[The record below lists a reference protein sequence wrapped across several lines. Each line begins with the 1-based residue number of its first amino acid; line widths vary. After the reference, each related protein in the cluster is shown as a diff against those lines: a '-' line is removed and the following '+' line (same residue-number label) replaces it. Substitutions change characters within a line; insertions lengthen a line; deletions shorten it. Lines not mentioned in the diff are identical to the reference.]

1 MPFKLLFVISLSSLD
16 QLKNVKYCYILGD
29 FNISLSNYS
38 SNNVTCNFV
47 DSVLDAKFLPYV
59 YMPTRFSNHSPTIID
74 HVYSNDLFIDKYICK
89 TGLVINDIAD
99 HCANFMFLVDTD
111 PKVKI
116 MHSNEVKIRN
126 FSKINREKFKNS
138 LSATDWSLVFSSN
151 NPSSS
156 LDTFLNIF
164 TEVHDKS
171 FPVIKASSTIKT
183 DKKWITPALLKSINV
198 KCKLYKKW
206 IKSKKTAHESKYKKY
221 AKCLRKLLQAA
232 ERQYYSNLFDSNS
245 HNTKTIWRNINNLL
259 NPTKAKGSVIS
270 SITKDGISYDQPLL
284 IANQFNE
291 YFCGVA
297 HSLSNSTQGPALSSP
312 SFQSFLAKPI
322 SNSFCLLK
330 NISE

>member
-1 MPFKLLFVISLSSLD
+1 MYVIKTLNASQTIKYIVPPTASSSCAYESLWIEFKIDNRLTVVGGYYRHPNTPINSFTEHFLSSLD
-16 QLKNVKYCYILGD
+16 KLKNVKYCYILGD

-99 HCANFMFLVDTD
+99 HCANFMFLIDTD

-138 LSATDWSLVFSSN
+138 LSAIDWSLVFSSN

-171 FPVIKASSTIKT
+171 FPVIKTSSTIKT

-270 SITKDGISYDQPLL
+270 SITKDGISYDQPL
-284 IANQFNE
+284 
-291 YFCGVA
+291 
-297 HSLSNSTQGPALSSP
+297 
-312 SFQSFLAKPI
+312 
-322 SNSFCLLK
+322 
-330 NISE
+330 